1 MKWSK
6 AAITNRSNLIVALI
20 LVINAVITTVNARA
34 LLAREGWVAHTFDV
48 LAEIRHTISL
58 LTDAESGQR
67 GYLLLGDES
76 YLGPYLRSL
85 PAIDLSLERLANLT
99 SDNSPQQVRIA
110 DLRRHVVDRLAELKE
125 TISLQAQK
133 RQEAALEVVRSGR
146 GQRAMQQIRFLIA
159 EIQSDEDRLLIL
171 RSKATQVAIWR
182 TIIPFAVASSLGLL
196 LVGLSYHLTRHV
208 IPERERAEAKF
219 RGLLESAADAMVV
232 IDSAGRMVLV
242 NSQTET
248 FFGYAR
254 DELLG
259 REVEI
264 LVPERFRA
272 AHPALRQGFFTAPRV
287 RPMGE
292 GRDLYGLRKDGSEF
306 PVEISLSPLKSEE
319 QVLVS
324 ASIRDVSERKRAEAT
339 LAQQARLLDVTRD
352 CIMVRKLDGTI
363 LYWNRGSEVL
373 YGWTSLEA
381 VGRIS
386 HSLLRTSLPE
396 PLEDIMAKV
405 VRDGTWEGDLVHISR
420 DGRGI
425 DIASRWVMQYDE
437 LGRPLSILENN
448 NDITQRKRVEA
459 MFRGLLESAPDAMVI
474 IDEDGRIVLI
484 NSQTEAFF
492 GYSRNELLGRE
503 VEILVPERYRALH
516 PAHRQGF
523 FAAPRVRPMGEG
535 RELYGLRKDGSEFLV
550 EISLSPLNADERIL
564 VSASI
569 RDITERKRAEA
580 TMAQQTRLLDIT
592 LDCIMVR
599 QFDGKILYWNH
610 GAELIYG
617 WTSEEAVGRISHS
630 LLLTKFPEPLED
642 IMANF
647 KRSGTWEGD
656 KVHTTRDGRRID
668 VSSRW
673 VMQHDELGRPLSILE
688 VNRDITK
695 RKREEAMFRGLLE
708 SAPDAMVIIDE
719 GARIVLVNSQTESV
733 FGYDREELMGRE
745 IEILVPERF
754 RAAHPAHR
762 QGFFGTP
769 RARPM
774 GVGRDLYGLRKDGS
788 EFPVEISLSP
798 LKTDE
803 GVLVSSSIRDV
814 TMRKQA
820 DVALRERTAQLEAA
834 NAELEE
840 FMGKLKRAERM
851 ATLGEVA
858 GGVAHELRNPLNVI
872 QTSIYYLLNAR
883 NPTPEKN
890 LDHFNRISRNV
901 ELADKVITSLVNFA
915 KMPSPALSPI
925 AIEPF
930 VRDTLELNPPGAGIE
945 VTVDCPAALPCALG
959 DCDQLRIALGNLIRN
974 ARHAMPDG
982 GRLAISAVA
991 TDGVIDLSVADTG
1004 VGIAE
1009 KDLARIMQPLYSTKT
1024 RGLGLG
1030 LSISRSLVETN
1041 QGTLTVTSELGRGSI
1056 FTIRLNASPADGA
1069 SK

>member
-6 AAITNRSNLIVALI
+6 AEITNGSNLVVAVI
-20 LVINAVITTVNARA
+20 LVINAVITTANARA
-34 LLAREGWVAHTFDV
+34 LLARERWVAHTFEV
-48 LAEIRHTISL
+48 LAEIRRTISL
-58 LTDAESGQR
+58 LTDAETGQR

-76 YLGPYLRSL
+76 YLEPYLRSL
-85 PAIDLSLERLANLT
+85 PAIDLSLGRLANLT
-99 SDNSPQQVRIA
+99 SDNSRQQVRIA
-110 DLRRHVVDRLAELKE
+110 DLRRKVADRLAELKE
-125 TISLQAQK
+125 TISLQAQN
-133 RQEAALEVVRSGR
+133 RPEAALEVVRSGR
-146 GQRAMQQIRFLIA
+146 GQRAMQQLRFLIA
-159 EIQSDEDRLLIL
+159 ETQSEEDRLLIQ
-171 RSKATQVAIWR
+171 RSKATQVAVWR
-182 TIIPFAVASSLGLL
+182 TIFPFAIATGLGLL
-196 LVGLSYHLTRHV
+196 LVGLSHYLTRHV

-232 IDSAGRMVLV
+232 IDSAGRIALV

-254 DELLG
+254 NQLLG

-292 GRDLYGLRKDGSEF
+292 GRELYGRRRDGSEF
-306 PVEISLSPLKSEE
+306 PVEISLSPLKSEGD
-319 QVLVS
+319 VLVS
-324 ASIRDVSERKRAEAT
+324 ASIRDITERKRAEAT
-339 LAQQARLLDVTRD
+339 LAQQARLLDVTHD

-363 LYWNRGSEVL
+363 LYWNHGAEVL
-373 YGWTSLEA
+373 YGWTSEEA

-386 HSLLRTSLPE
+386 HSLLRTKFPE
-396 PLEDIMAKV
+396 PLADIMAKAT
-405 VRDGTWEGDLVHISR
+405 RSGTWDGDKVHTAR
-420 DGRGI
+420 DGRRI
-425 DIASRWVMQYDE
+425 DVSSRWVVQYDE
-437 LGRPLSILENN
+437 LGQPLSILESNH
-448 NDITQRKRVEA
+448 DITQRQRVEA

-474 IDEDGRIVLI
+474 IDEGGRIVLV
-484 NSQTEAFF
+484 NSQTETFF
-492 GYSRNELLGRE
+492 GYTRDELVGRE
-503 VEILVPERYRALH
+503 VEILVPERFRAAH
-516 PAHRQGF
+516 PALRQGF
-523 FAAPRVRPMGEG
+523 FTAPRVRPMGEG
-535 RELYGLRKDGSEFLV
+535 RTLYGLRKDGSEFPV
-550 EISLSPLNADERIL
+550 EISLSPLNAEDRVL
-564 VSASI
+564 VSGSI

-580 TMAQQTRLLDIT
+580 TLAQQARLIDIT
-592 LDCIMVR
+592 RDCIMVR
-599 QFDGKILYWNH
+599 KLDGTILYWNR
-610 GAELIYG
+610 GAEVLYG

-642 IMANF
+642 IMDKFN
-647 KRSGTWEGD
+647 RSGTWNGD

-673 VMQHDELGRPLSILE
+673 VLQYDEFGQPLSILE
-688 VNRDITK
+688 LNSDITQ
-695 RKREEAMFRGLLE
+695 RKRVEAMFRGLLE

-719 GARIVLVNSQTESV
+719 AGRIVLINSQAEAV
-733 FGYDREELMGRE
+733 FGYNREELLGRE

-754 RAAHPAHR
+754 RAAHPPLRLAFR
-762 QGFFGTP
+762 AAP

-774 GVGRDLYGLRKDGS
+774 GAGRELYGLRKDGS

-798 LKTDE
+798 LETDE
-803 GVLVSSSIRDV
+803 GVLISSAIRDV
-814 TMRKQA
+814 TARKQI
-820 DVALRERTAQLEAA
+820 DEVLKERTAQLETA

-883 NPTPEKN
+883 NSTPEKTF
-890 LDHFNRISRNV
+890 DHFKRISRNV
-901 ELADKVITSLVNFA
+901 DLADKVITSLSNFA
-915 KMPSPALSPI
+915 KMPSPALLPI
-925 AIEPF
+925 AIEAF
-930 VRDTLELNPPGAGIE
+930 VRETLELNPPDAAIK
-945 VTVDCPAALPCALG
+945 VTVDCPAGLPRALADG
-959 DCDQLRIALGNLIRN
+959 DQLRIALGNLIRN
-974 ARHAMPDG
+974 GCDAMAGG

-991 TDGVIDLSVADTG
+991 SDGVIDLSVADTG

-1009 KDLARIMQPLYSTKT
+1009 ADLARIMQPLYSTKT

-1041 QGTLTVTSELGRGSI
+1041 QGTLSVTSELGRGSI
-1056 FTIRLNASPADGA
+1056 FTIRLNASPEDGA